1 MNKFLNVIKGMVI
14 GVSNI
19 IPGVSGGTMAVVF
32 GIYDKLISSITNFFT
47 DWKKNFS
54 FLFQI
59 ALGAG
64 LGIILFSKLLTY
76 LLDSFPEQTNF
87 FFIGLIIGSVPILFK
102 KATAKKVQPINIIW
116 LVVTFG
122 LLVWM
127 AFSGEA
133 ESSKVILTTLNVKSF
148 VSLVLAGFIAA
159 ATMILPGVSGSFV
172 LLLLGLYDTMLAAV
186 SNFNIPLLFACGIGA
201 VLGLV
206 TMTKVI
212 ETIFNKFPQT
222 AYMAILG
229 LILGSIFAIFPGFT
243 LGASGIVSII
253 ACIGGFLIAY
263 IVGKNE

>member
-1 MNKFLNVIKGMVI
+1 MDKILNIIKGMVI

-32 GIYDKLISSITNFFT
+32 GIYDKLISSITNFFK
-47 DWKKNFS
+47 DWKKNFA

-76 LLDSFPEQTNF
+76 LLDIYPQQTNF
-87 FFIGLIIGSVPILFK
+87 FFIGLILGSVPILFK
-102 KATAKKVQPINIIW
+102 KATEKKVQPVNIIW
-116 LVVTFG
+116 LVVTFV

-127 AFSGEA
+127 ALSGEA
-133 ESSKVILTTLNVKSF
+133 EGSSTILTTLNLKSF
-148 VSLVLAGFIAA
+148 ISLALAGFVAA

-186 SNFNIPLLFACGIGA
+186 SNFNIPLLFAGGIGA
-201 VLGLV
+201 LLGLV

-212 ETIFNKFPQT
+212 EAIFNKFPQT

-229 LILGSIFAIFPGFT
+229 LILGSVFAIFPGFT
-243 LGASGIVSII
+243 FGVSGIVSII
-253 ACIGGFLIAY
+253 ACVIGFLVAY
-263 IVGKNE
+263 IIGKNE